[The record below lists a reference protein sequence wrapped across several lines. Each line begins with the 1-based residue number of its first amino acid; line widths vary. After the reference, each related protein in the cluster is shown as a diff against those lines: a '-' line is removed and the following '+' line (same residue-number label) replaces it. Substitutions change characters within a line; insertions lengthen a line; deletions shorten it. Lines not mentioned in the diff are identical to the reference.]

1 MACVGAAS
9 LLGMRDVSMAAP
21 DLVGDSA
28 RFSSLKFP
36 EADLSGQSLRFMR
49 LKHMRARDNLRP
61 LRWRKVLSS
70 RLQVVRH
77 LPFALI
83 ISLALTFLPS
93 RSFAQG

>member
-1 MACVGAAS
+1 
-9 LLGMRDVSMAAP
+9 MRRRRVIT
-21 DLVGDSA
+21 GDARYEYGSARLAA

-77 LPFALI
+77 LPLALI
-83 ISLALTFLPS
+83 ISLALTFLPT

>member
-1 MACVGAAS
+1 
-9 LLGMRDVSMAAP
+9 MRLAP

-49 LKHMRARDNLRP
+49 LKHMRARDNLQAAA
-61 LRWRKVLSS
+61 VEEGLSS

-77 LPFALI
+77 LPLALL
-83 ISLALTFLPS
+83 ISLALTFLTT